1 MNLSQVIHVC
11 GNMENQ
17 LNNIIAIYTLRA
29 QQVEKINC

>member
-17 LNNIIAIYTLRA
+17 LNNIIAIYTL
-29 QQVEKINC
+29 QIQ